1 MNRFAPVIRYV
12 FLALF
17 IVLMILGR
25 IQLWLIIY
33 GVGVI
38 LSFFFGRIYCG
49 YVCPMNTLMRPVQHV
64 SRKIGI
70 QQKQVPRWL
79 ENMQLPYVLLAIALV
94 SMLIGKRIFSI
105 TVPVLPLVV
114 ATSLLVT
121 LFLPSRIWHNSLCPY
136 SLLLRFGARKASR
149 SKRVAVDA
157 CIGCAKCQKVCPAG
171 AITLSGKPKKAYIDQ
186 RLCHQCES
194 CTAVCP
200 TGAISYTP

>member
-1 MNRFAPVIRYV
+1 MNRFVPVIRYL

-33 GVGVI
+33 GAGVI

-70 QQKQVPRWL
+70 QQKRVPRWL
-79 ENMQLPYVLLAIALV
+79 ENLQLPYVLLAIALG
-94 SMLIGKRIFSI
+94 SMFIGKRIFSI
-105 TVPVLPLVV
+105 TVPVLPLVF

-136 SLLLRFGARKASR
+136 SLLLRWGGRKASYA
-149 SKRVAVDA
+149 KRVSSDV

-171 AITLSGKPKKAYIDQ
+171 AITVSGKPKKAQIDQ

-200 TGAISYTP
+200 TSAISYTS